1 MGLEQGQGRGVC
13 VVCNKD
19 AGVGRAWGQAK
30 KPRIKG
36 VVSILSA
43 AENHWEGLGS
53 YGARMT

>member
-1 MGLEQGQGRGVC
+1 MGLEQGQGRGGVA
-13 VVCNKD
+13 CNKD
-19 AGVGRAWGQAK
+19 AGVGGAWGQAK

-36 VVSILSA
+36 VVFILSA